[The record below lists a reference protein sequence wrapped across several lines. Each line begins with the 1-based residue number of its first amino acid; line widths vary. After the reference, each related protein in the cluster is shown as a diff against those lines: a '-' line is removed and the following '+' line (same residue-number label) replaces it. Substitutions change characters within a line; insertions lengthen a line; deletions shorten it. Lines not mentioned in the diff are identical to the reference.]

1 MLWDAGLGGAAH
13 ARARRRAVL
22 VGASRSPTPS
32 PPLPLI
38 PPPSTPPNQPTQGPL
53 AVRRR
58 TPPVIRAAYSPS
70 AGGSGGGSSGGG
82 ALTAAAASKVRS
94 IAIANFGLQ
103 LPLTVVSASIL
114 IFALM
119 FTNPQ
124 AQDIS
129 RVFTFAGII
138 FAFASTWAA
147 RRMLDAARRASAGE
161 GAPLE
166 PARLLAKLVGN
177 TNLNLLGLGATL
189 LGLQASVGTLVS
201 KTMLSAANAPYA
213 QPQPGATL
221 VSLDVFSL
229 QASTNTLLAH
239 FLSIVC
245 ANLMIKAVAKAQAA

>member
-1 MLWDAGLGGAAH
+1 
-13 ARARRRAVL
+13 V
-22 VGASRSPTPS
+22 T
-32 PPLPLI
+32 
-38 PPPSTPPNQPTQGPL
+38 
-53 AVRRR
+53 
-58 TPPVIRAAYSPS
+58 IRAAYNPS
-70 AGGSGGGSSGGG
+70 SSGGSGNSSSVQ
-82 ALTAAAASKVRS
+82 LSTAAAQKVRS
-94 IAIANFGLQ
+94 VAFANFWLQ

-129 RVFTFAGII
+129 RVFTFAGIV

-147 RRMLDAARRASAGE
+147 RTMLDAAKRASAGE

-166 PARLLAKLVGN
+166 SARLLSKLVGN
-177 TNLNLLGLGATL
+177 TNLNLCGLGATL

-245 ANLMIKAVAKAQAA
+245 ANLMIKAVAKAQAQA

>member
-1 MLWDAGLGGAAH
+1 MPQPAAP
-13 ARARRRAVL
+13 
-22 VGASRSPTPS
+22 G
-32 PPLPLI
+32 
-38 PPPSTPPNQPTQGPL
+38 
-53 AVRRR
+53 R
-58 TPPVIRAAYSPS
+58 TPAQVIRASYSPS
-70 AGGSGGGSSGGG
+70 AGGGGGGGGSGGSSGT
-82 ALTAAAASKVRS
+82 ALTAAAAGRVRS
-94 IAIANFGLQ
+94 IAFANFWLQ

-114 IFALM
+114 IFAVA
-119 FTNPQ
+119 FSNPQ
-124 AQDIS
+124 AQDVS
-129 RVFTFAGII
+129 RAFTFAGIV

-147 RRMLDAARRASAGE
+147 RSLLDAAKRASAGE

-166 PARLLAKLVGN
+166 PARLLSKLVGN
-177 TNLNLLGLGATL
+177 TNLNLCGLGATL

-245 ANLMIKAVAKAQAA
+245 ANLMIKAVAKGAAAAAAA

>member
-1 MLWDAGLGGAAH
+1 M
-13 ARARRRAVL
+13 
-22 VGASRSPTPS
+22 
-32 PPLPLI
+32 
-38 PPPSTPPNQPTQGPL
+38 
-53 AVRRR
+53 
-58 TPPVIRAAYSPS
+58 AYS
-70 AGGSGGGSSGGG
+70 GSSGNNNSTD
-82 ALTAAAASKVRS
+82 LTTTQAAKVRS
-94 IAIANFGLQ
+94 IAFANFWLQ

-119 FTNPQ
+119 FTNPA

-129 RVFTFAGII
+129 RAFTFAGIV
-138 FAFASTWAA
+138 FAFASAWAA
-147 RRMLDAARRASAGE
+147 RRMLDAAKRASAGE
-161 GAPLE
+161 GSPLE
-166 PARLLAKLVGN
+166 SAKLLSKLVGN
-177 TNLNLLGLGATL
+177 TNLNLCGLGATL

-245 ANLMIKAVAKAQAA
+245 ANLMIKAVAKAQAQAA